1 MRVLSME
8 QQESLIEFERLKF
21 YKNFLDELYN
31 DRCINFEEYNM
42 HTKEKYKIIIKY
54 YNLGNFYELE
64 TEATL
69 FVFLALCLFFEKDFF
84 QLGLKQ
90 ILGDLNEEEK
100 FLFLVKRIK
109 YYVKKSNCMNKIPSW
124 ILEVEDE

>member
-54 YNLGNFYELE
+54 YN
-64 TEATL
+64 
-69 FVFLALCLFFEKDFF
+69 
-84 QLGLKQ
+84 
-90 ILGDLNEEEK
+90 
-100 FLFLVKRIK
+100 
-109 YYVKKSNCMNKIPSW
+109 
-124 ILEVEDE
+124 